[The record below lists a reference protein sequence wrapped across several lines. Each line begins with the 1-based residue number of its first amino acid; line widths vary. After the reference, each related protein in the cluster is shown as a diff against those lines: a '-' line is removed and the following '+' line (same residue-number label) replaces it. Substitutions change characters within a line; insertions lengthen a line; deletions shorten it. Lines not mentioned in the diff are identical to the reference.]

1 MGEYVMKSGLRTM
14 ALVMVLLAPI
24 ASAQLTLNANDHV
37 AFIGNAL
44 PDRMQHD
51 GWLETY
57 LQVANPDKNLVIR
70 NMGFTGDQ
78 VALRPRNENFQS
90 FDDGMKLVG
99 ADVIF
104 AFYGYNESFAHD
116 PATFKQQLITFI
128 EDMGGKQYNGK
139 SAPRLVLVSPI
150 AHENLDSPDLPDG
163 AENNLWLSIYT
174 DAMARVAHELELPF
188 VDLFAASQILYEA
201 NAEPLTING
210 VHLNDLGNQLI
221 GKALVEGL
229 GMSVPD
235 KDVAGIHTAVLEK
248 NWCWFNRYRATDGND
263 VWGSRSTLTFVDDQ
277 TNGEVLQHE
286 LIMLDVMTANR
297 DQVIWK
303 ATSGELVPPDD
314 SNVPDPVQV
323 ITNIDSRPNGG
334 NGSLDAVPADKGV
347 ETLTLAPGLE
357 ANLFASEEMF
367 PDLINPVQTGMDTKG
382 RLWVAAWQTY
392 PKWQPDQEMRDQLLI
407 LPDEDRDG
415 VADKAIS
422 FAHIHNPTGFTFWN
436 GGVVVAS
443 APNIWFLKDT
453 DGDDH
458 ADFREIIFSG
468 IDSADTHH
476 TANNFAFGPDGY
488 IYYQRGVFHVS
499 NVETPWD
506 VASLSGKTGMY
517 RFNPRTYR
525 FAFHADNS
533 PNPHGI
539 DFDYWGYHFAT
550 DATSGRAFQVRMD
563 GGGGFEMHQLLEK
576 TVRPVPASGILS
588 SQQFPPE
595 NEGNFIILN
604 SIGFLGIKQY
614 SLDHKEDG
622 SVWGTETD
630 DLLVSSDGNF
640 RPADFSIGDDGAVY
654 VADWANPL
662 IGHMQHNVRDPSRD
676 HAHGRVYRI
685 IATGRPLQ
693 EAVKVDGEPIEA
705 LLDVLKH
712 PTNSVRER
720 ARVEISEHNTDEVVA
735 ATAEWIKQFDGT
747 NPADAHH
754 LLEALWVY
762 EQHNVVNEGLLTVLL
777 NSPERKARDAAQRVK
792 YMWEIEGKLGEGD
805 VVDMSHMAH
814 ASHDAEA
821 AMRASQDFRNQ
832 PPSPDPVMDGD
843 TLVIHIQTLKEQM
856 KYDRQAF
863 AVGPGMKVRLILSN
877 PDAMDHNL
885 VMVKPGATAAIATA
899 SMMLGAEGI
908 AKDWTPESDKILF
921 TTGMLSVEEEAT
933 VEFVAPTDKS
943 IYEYLCTYP
952 GHWML
957 MNGLMH
963 VVDEP
968 LKWMADNKATAVI
981 SGNGRRLVKEWTV
994 AELAPG
1000 LDKLDSDRDLER
1012 GAKAFAEASCVSC
1025 HKVGEG
1031 NIAVG
1036 PDLAGVAERL
1046 DPKAMLVEMFEP
1058 STVINENY
1066 KSWEI
1071 KVETEDVLAE
1081 DTYLGLIAEET
1092 DEFVR
1097 ILTNPLQDTE
1107 GVKIPK
1113 DTIVSRTAAP
1123 LSAMPTGLL
1132 NSFQR
1137 GEILDLIAYLRSIE
1151 AVKE

>member
-1 MGEYVMKSGLRTM
+1 MKFGIHILVAAVACWAPFAGAQVTFNEGE
-14 ALVMVLLAPI
+14 
-24 ASAQLTLNANDHV
+24 HV

-44 PDRMQHD
+44 PDRMQHE

-57 LQVANPDKNLVIR
+57 LQAANPEKNLVIR

-78 VALRPRNENFQS
+78 VALRPRNENFQTVDES
-90 FDDGMKLVG
+90 LTLVE

-104 AFYGYNESFAHD
+104 VFFGYNESFARD
-116 PATFKQQLITFI
+116 PMKFKAELATLI
-128 EDMGGKQYNGK
+128 EEAQGKKYNGE
-139 SAPRLVLVSPI
+139 SAPRLVLFSPI
-150 AHENLDSPDLPDG
+150 AHENLNSPDFPSG
-163 AENNLWLSIYT
+163 EENNLWLSIYT
-174 DAMARVAHELELPF
+174 DAMARVAHEYELPF
-188 VDLFAASQILYEA
+188 VDLFAASQALYEA
-201 NAEPLTING
+201 QEKPLTING
-210 VHLNDLGNQLI
+210 VHLNALGNQLI
-221 GKALVEGL
+221 GKAIVDAL
-229 GMSVPD
+229 GMSYSETGLT
-235 KDVAGIHTAVLEK
+235 AIRNAVLEK

-263 VWGSRSTLTFVDDQ
+263 VWGSRSTLAFVDDQ
-277 TNGEVLQHE
+277 TNAEVLQHE
-286 LIMLDVMTANR
+286 LVMLDVMTANR
-297 DQVIWK
+297 DTVIWK
-303 ATSGELVPPDD
+303 ATQGEMVPVDD
-314 SNVPDPVQV
+314 SNVPNPVQV

-334 NGSLDAVPADKGV
+334 NGSLDRVPADKGV
-347 ETLTLAPGLE
+347 ETLTLAPGME

-367 PDLINPVQTGMDTKG
+367 PSLVNPVQMGADTQG
-382 RLWVAAWQTY
+382 RIWVAAWQTY
-392 PKWQPDQEMRDQLLI
+392 PKWQPDQEMLDQLII

-415 VADKAIS
+415 VADEAIT
-422 FAHIHNPTGFTFWN
+422 FDYVHNPTAFTFWN
-436 GGVVVAS
+436 GGVIVAS

-453 DGDDH
+453 DGDDK
-458 ADFREIIFSG
+458 ADHREILFSG

-476 TANNFAFGPDGY
+476 AANNFAFGPDGY
-488 IYYQRGVFHVS
+488 VYYQRGVFHVS
-499 NVETPWD
+499 NVETPWQ
-506 VASLSGKTGMY
+506 VAQLSGKTGMY
-517 RFNPRTYR
+517 RFNPRTHR

-539 DFDYWGYHFAT
+539 DFDYWGYHLAT

-588 SQQFPPE
+588 SQHFPEE
-595 NEGNFIILN
+595 NEGNFLILN

-614 SLDHKEDG
+614 NLEYKEDG
-622 SVWGTETD
+622 SIWGTETD

-640 RPADFSIGDDGAVY
+640 RPADFAIGDDGAVY

-676 HAHGRVYRI
+676 HEHGRVYRI
-685 IATGRPLQ
+685 TVPGRPLQ
-693 EAVKVDGEPIEA
+693 EAVKVDGESIEA
-705 LLDVLKH
+705 VLDVLKH

-720 ARVEISEHNTDEVVA
+720 ARVELSERDTDAVIA
-735 ATAEWIKQFDGT
+735 ATEEWIKQFDGT
-747 NPADAHH
+747 KAEDAHH

-762 EQHNVVNEGLLTVLL
+762 QQHNVVNEGLLTVLL
-777 NSPERKARDAAQRVK
+777 HSPEVNAQNAAQRVK
-792 YMWEIEGKLGEGD
+792 YMWEIEGQLGAGD
-805 VVDMSHMAH
+805 VVDMSHMGH
-814 ASHDAEA
+814 AMHDPEA

-885 VMVKPGATAAIATA
+885 VMVKPGATAEIATA
-899 SMMLGAEGI
+899 SMMLGAQGI
-908 AKDWTPESDKILF
+908 EKEWTPESDKILF
-921 TTGMLSVEEEAT
+921 HTGMLSIDEEAT

-963 VVDEP
+963 VVDDP
-968 LKWMADNKATAVI
+968 IKWMADNKATAI
-981 SGNGRRLVKEWTV
+981 NSASNRKLVQEWSV
-994 AELAPG
+994 ADLAPALNKIESG
-1000 LDKLDSDRDLER
+1000 RDLER
-1012 GAKAFAEASCVSC
+1012 GAKVFAEASCVSC

-1036 PDLAGVAERL
+1036 PDMAGVAERL
-1046 DPKAMLVEMFEP
+1046 DPQAMLVEMLEP
-1058 STVINENY
+1058 STVINEDY

-1071 KVETEDVLAE
+1071 KIETEDVLAE
-1081 DTYLGLIAEET
+1081 NTYLGLIAEET

-1097 ILTNPLQDTE
+1097 LLTNPLNDTE
-1107 GVKIPK
+1107 GIKIPK
-1113 DTIVSRTAAP
+1113 DKIVSRTAAP

-1132 NSFQR
+1132 NSFKR
-1137 GEILDLIAYLRSIE
+1137 GEILDLIAYLRS
-1151 AVKE
+1151 VKAPQQ